1 MGSMH
6 ERRRRALKRGRESKS
21 STIFFGA
28 QLDHLILQSI
38 QLVLRKQL
46 YALIHDL
53 GFPAE
58 LEQVGFEYWTLYIS
72 KLAAYGGKETST
84 TRATQQEGP
93 ERKSEQESHDE
104 GERTGDHA
112 QDEHPDAID
121 KMDEFLQQDLDS
133 SSEEEDDDGHDSND
147 NDDNEDSNDDGDDVD
162 TEQEHQE
169 TSSGS
174 ARGRGSPPTG
184 RRSTVIW
191 KEANPRALRMTFT
204 IAICYISALHLK
216 LPVVIGDFYR
226 WVMDRKLPY
235 YNALYSLPQEMIRR
249 HNHRWMLLPRHRAVK
264 TFGEAV
270 TRLSEFYSA
279 DYKLPRA
286 LPNRP
291 SLIFRFIQQLMLP
304 VEFYPSALQLCSV
317 VADPRRS
324 KNARS
329 TFDDTLLIMA
339 HVIIIAKLFFG
350 LDGKMRLDGDWQ
362 SIVNLL
368 PRESDWMQSL
378 DIYDSLQT
386 QTQIPM
392 AFGEFEELIQVNPD
406 LYSDFCKQELLPD
419 PKQEFA
425 QVLSCLEGTDYAQRL
440 SGRQTETKV
449 SPPIETFIRRLYLDV
464 APPDGDYDEEDWLEP
479 PPLSPGEG
487 FVHYLPD
494 RGGKYLGNYERLLGY
509 ACNILGV
516 RMALLEEAVILVEK
530 EVLDIFQWDKHQFA
544 QQDFT
549 IPDSYDTLQRIDYDK
564 VSREEFIEQ
573 FEEKNIP
580 VVIRGV
586 MEGWGACK
594 NWNVETFLKKYYSQP
609 FKVGEDDDGNNVYV
623 KMKYFLK
630 YAQSD
635 GLKDDSPLYIFDS
648 GFVKRKLT
656 AVQKRR
662 ISGSSSSSSS
672 SSEKRSKNSP
682 SKNTSS
688 SSGGEGAVAGVKRAR
703 SRSNSPTSSSKK
715 PTRVFGKRDSGSASS
730 SRATSVDA
738 DSSRETTSTREEEHA
753 STLLNDFT
761 VPKYFKDD
769 LFQLAGDR
777 RRPPYRWFVVG
788 GARSG
793 TGIHIDPLGTSAW
806 NTLTAGHKRWCL
818 FPPGIPKSVYDPPM
832 KPFDREAVS
841 WFHHVYPRF
850 AANDFELGKKYGMI
864 QVIQRP
870 GETMF
875 VPGGWPHIVMNLDF
889 TIAITQNFCS
899 PTNFESV
906 WLNTRH
912 ARPKLAKKFRSQLER
927 QYSKTGKCFYKDLL
941 DKCRSLAYVP
951 MLRMSTDDSSSSS
964 SSSSD
969 SSDGDVSSTES
980 ESDIGEICMCHKCKK
995 KRRKETRRANKER
1008 RE

>member
-1 MGSMH
+1 MAD
-6 ERRRRALKRGRESKS
+6 RTR
-21 STIFFGA
+21 STHRF
-28 QLDHLILQSI
+28 
-38 QLVLRKQL
+38 
-46 YALIHDL
+46 
-53 GFPAE
+53 
-58 LEQVGFEYWTLYIS
+58 
-72 KLAAYGGKETST
+72 
-84 TRATQQEGP
+84 
-93 ERKSEQESHDE
+93 
-104 GERTGDHA
+104 
-112 QDEHPDAID
+112 
-121 KMDEFLQQDLDS
+121 
-133 SSEEEDDDGHDSND
+133 
-147 NDDNEDSNDDGDDVD
+147 DGD
-162 TEQEHQE
+162 
-169 TSSGS
+169 
-174 ARGRGSPPTG
+174 R
-184 RRSTVIW
+184 
-191 KEANPRALRMTFT
+191 
-204 IAICYISALHLK
+204 
-216 LPVVIGDFYR
+216 
-226 WVMDRKLPY
+226 
-235 YNALYSLPQEMIRR
+235 
-249 HNHRWMLLPRHRAVK
+249 
-264 TFGEAV
+264 
-270 TRLSEFYSA
+270 
-279 DYKLPRA
+279 
-286 LPNRP
+286 
-291 SLIFRFIQQLMLP
+291 
-304 VEFYPSALQLCSV
+304 
-317 VADPRRS
+317 
-324 KNARS
+324 
-329 TFDDTLLIMA
+329 
-339 HVIIIAKLFFG
+339 
-350 LDGKMRLDGDWQ
+350 Q
-362 SIVNLL
+362 SIVNMM
-368 PRESDWMQSL
+368 PRESNWMQSL

-406 LYSDFCKQELLPD
+406 LYSEFCKQELLPD
-419 PKQEFA
+419 PKKEFA
-425 QVLSCLEGTDYAQRL
+425 QVLNCLEGTDYAQRL
-440 SGRQTETKV
+440 SQQQTETKV
-449 SPPIETFIRRLYLDV
+449 SPPIETFIRRLYSDV
-464 APPDGDYDEEDWLEP
+464 APPEGDGGQYEEEDWLEP

-530 EVLDIFQWDKHQFA
+530 AVNMQPPLMTRYHRRIRRAKLRARSELDIFQWDKHQFA

-549 IPDSYDTLQRIDYDK
+549 IPDSYDTMQRIDYDK

-656 AVQKRR
+656 PIQKRR

-688 SSGGEGAVAGVKRAR
+688 SSGGEGAVAGIKRAR
-703 SRSNSPTSSSKK
+703 SRSNSPTSSFKK
-715 PTRVFGKRDSGSASS
+715 VIRVFGKRDAGSTNS
-730 SRATSVDA
+730 SRATSVDGEA
-738 DSSRETTSTREEEHA
+738 TSKREEEHA

-818 FPPGIPKSVYDPPM
+818 FPPGIPKNVYDPPM

-912 ARPKLAKKFRSQLER
+912 ARPKLARKFRSQLER
-927 QYSKTGKCFYKDLL
+927 QYNKSGKCFYKDLL

>member
-1 MGSMH
+1 MVEKSRRRRYCPLCRAPVRTKTGTGHYVCTSGHQFSGYQEEEGEFDATMGSMH
-6 ERRRRALKRGRESKS
+6 ERRKRARKRGRESKHF
-21 STIFFGA
+21 TVFYGT

-46 YALIHDL
+46 YALVHDL
-53 GFPAE
+53 GFPSE

-72 KLAAYGGKETST
+72 KLATYRSEQTSAT
-84 TRATQQEGP
+84 KATQQQAP
-93 ERKSEQESHDE
+93 DRDSEQDSQDEDE
-104 GERTGDHA
+104 GKGDQAH
-112 QDEHPDAID
+112 DEHPDAID
-121 KMDEFLQQDLDS
+121 KMDEFLQQDLYS
-133 SSEEEDDDGHDSND
+133 SSEEEDDGNGDGDDND
-147 NDDNEDSNDDGDDVD
+147 NDDHDEITKED
-162 TEQEHQE
+162 QEH
-169 TSSGS
+169 
-174 ARGRGSPPTG
+174 
-184 RRSTVIW
+184 RRTPS
-191 KEANPRALRMTFT
+191 
-204 IAICYISALHLK
+204 
-216 LPVVIGDFYR
+216 
-226 WVMDRKLPY
+226 DRTK
-235 YNALYSLPQEMIRR
+235 
-249 HNHRWMLLPRHRAVK
+249 HRAVK

-270 TRLSEFYSA
+270 KKLSEFYS
-279 DYKLPRA
+279 DEYKLPRV

-304 VEFYPSALQLCSV
+304 VEVYPSALQLCSV
-317 VADPRRS
+317 AADPRRS
-324 KNARS
+324 RGAQFA
-329 TFDDTLLIMA
+329 FDDTLLVMA
-339 HVIIIAKLFFG
+339 HVIIIAKLLFG
-350 LDGKMRLDGDWQ
+350 LDGKKRFDGDRQ
-362 SIVNLL
+362 SIINVL
-368 PRESDWMQSL
+368 PCESDWMQSL

-392 AFGEFEELIQVNPD
+392 AFGEFEEFIQVNPD
-406 LYSDFCKQELLPD
+406 LYSEFCKQELLHES
-419 PKQEFA
+419 KNEFA
-425 QVLSCLEGTDYAQRL
+425 QVLNCMEGTDYAQRL
-440 SGRQTETKV
+440 SEKQTETKV
-449 SPPIETFIRRLYLDV
+449 SPPIETFIRRLYSDV
-464 APPDGDYDEEDWLEP
+464 APPEGDGGQLDDEDWLEP

-494 RGGKYLGNYERLLGY
+494 RGGEYLGNYERLLGY

-516 RMALLEEAVILVEK
+516 PMALLEEAVIQVER
-530 EVLDIFQWDKHQFA
+530 EVIMQPPLMTRYHRRIRRAKLRARSELDIFQWDKHQFA

-656 AVQKRR
+656 PIQKRR

-688 SSGGEGAVAGVKRAR
+688 SSGGEGAVAGIKRAR

-715 PTRVFGKRDSGSASS
+715 VIRVFGKRDSGSASN
-730 SRATSVDA
+730 SRATSVDG
-738 DSSRETTSTREEEHA
+738 DSSKETTSKREEEHA

-818 FPPGIPKSVYDPPM
+818 FPPGIPKNIYDPPM

-899 PTNFESV
+899 PTNFETV

-927 QYSKTGKCFYKDLL
+927 QYNKSKKCFYKDLL

-951 MLRMSTDDSSSSS
+951 MLRMSTDDSTSSS

-995 KRRKETRRANKER
+995 KRRKETRRENKER